1 VIAGPPCAGKSTL
14 VAELAGPADVVIDL
28 DRIALALAAPGTAHH
43 RYPDHVRFVA
53 VDARLAAINR
63 AATMPAVPR
72 LWIIHAHPETRH
84 RPPLPPMARHLP
96 RDRPRRIDR
105 HRPMPSRHAPPAS

>member
-28 DRIALALAAPGTAHH
+28 DRIALASPPPHRPH

-63 AATMPAVPR
+63 AATIAR
-72 LWIIHAHPETRH
+72 
-84 RPPLPPMARHLP
+84 RPPAMDHPRPPRKP
-96 RDRPRRIDR
+96 DTVRRYLRWHATFLVID
-105 HRPMPSRHAPPAS
+105 PGESTVPPEPSRHAPPAS